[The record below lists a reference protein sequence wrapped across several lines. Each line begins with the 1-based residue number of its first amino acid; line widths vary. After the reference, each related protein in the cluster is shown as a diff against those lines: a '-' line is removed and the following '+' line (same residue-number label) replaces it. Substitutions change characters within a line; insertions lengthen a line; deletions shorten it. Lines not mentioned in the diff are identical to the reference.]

1 MRVGH
6 CHWWNVFAKPS
17 VEYRFGK
24 KITPRNYRIN
34 DCKLNAVT
42 VTFTTHQRVHFYYL
56 MLQYVR
62 MSFPFILDKH
72 SYKGQRSD
80 MIIYER
86 VVGLGTRQ
94 VFFKNR
100 QLCTPRNTLCKT
112 PVHSISNLTMVL
124 NGDIKATF
132 HVDASVREF
141 CNKLLVLSPDRKD
154 ILYWNCK
161 SRRLVQQRRR
171 VCIRELPSSNLSRNT
186 FCSVV
191 ESSMM

>member
-1 MRVGH
+1 
-6 CHWWNVFAKPS
+6 
-17 VEYRFGK
+17 
-24 KITPRNYRIN
+24 
-34 DCKLNAVT
+34 
-42 VTFTTHQRVHFYYL
+42 
-56 MLQYVR
+56 
-62 MSFPFILDKH
+62 
-72 SYKGQRSD
+72 

-154 ILYWNCK
+154 ILY
-161 SRRLVQQRRR
+161 
-171 VCIRELPSSNLSRNT
+171 
-186 FCSVV
+186 
-191 ESSMM
+191 